1 MTADATQRASETVF
15 RMERPRLIASLARM
29 TGDIDLAEELAQE
42 ALVVALAERPSSG
55 VPRVPRVPGAW
66 LTAVAK
72 RRAIDAMRRRRMVD
86 RKHAELAREL
96 GEAQVDIGE
105 QIIKYSFEYIQNV

>member
-1 MTADATQRASETVF
+1 MTADATQRAIETVF

-42 ALVVALAERPSSG
+42 ALVVALAEWPSSG
-55 VPRVPRVPGAW
+55 VPRVPGAW

-105 QIIKYSFEYIQNV
+105 QIINYSFEYRQNV

>member
-1 MTADATQRASETVF
+1 MTADATQRAIETVF
-15 RMERPRLIASLARM
+15 RMERPRLIVSLAHM
-29 TGDIDLAEELAQE
+29 TGDIDQAEELAQE
-42 ALVVALAERPSSG
+42 ALVVALAEWPSSG
-55 VPRVPRVPGAW
+55 VPRVPGAW

-105 QIIKYSFEYIQNV
+105 QIINYSFEYRQNV